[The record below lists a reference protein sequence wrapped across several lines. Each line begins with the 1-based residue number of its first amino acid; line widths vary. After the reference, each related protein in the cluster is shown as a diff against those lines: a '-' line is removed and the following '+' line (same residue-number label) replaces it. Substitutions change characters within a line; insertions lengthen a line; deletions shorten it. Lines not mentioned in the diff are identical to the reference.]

1 MSNLKLDD
9 IVKVIVNLSP
19 KSAVRKGF
27 NLALIIGDSEVIPI
41 EKRVAVYS
49 GLEEMAE
56 AGFTGDMPEY
66 QAAQLY
72 FSADKKP
79 SRLAVG
85 RRYKATGT
93 EEVEGTEE
101 IEEIEEMEKENET
114 MLQALQACRAKN
126 TDWYAV
132 SYCGAT
138 KQEILEIAG
147 YVESAYPSCVQF
159 FTTSDRDTL
168 EAEEGNLFELLKQ
181 KSYRRSIGQYSQ
193 TPDAVAAIMGYAM
206 GANTATIN
214 SAYTLKFKTE
224 VGVIPDDLTSQQV
237 TNLTKNNGN
246 YYVSRGSDDAYNMFE
261 NGVMSDG
268 TWFDEI
274 LNLDMLAN
282 NMQMSIMDLLK
293 SRPKI
298 PQTEAG
304 VLSIKLAIKADLDK
318 AVRIGFIAPGV
329 WNGPDILELS
339 QGDSMPE
346 GYMILSEPIAEQSQA
361 DRDARM
367 APPIYTPL
375 KLAGAVHSVVLQVDV
390 NRSRKSIF
398 RNF

>member
-9 IVKVIVNLSP
+9 IVKVIINLSP
-19 KSAVRKGF
+19 KAAVRKGF
-27 NLALIIGDSEVIPI
+27 NVALIIGDSNVIPL
-41 EKRVAVYS
+41 EKRVVLFS
-49 GLEEMAE
+49 ELEEMAE
-56 AGFTGDMPEY
+56 AGFTEDMPEY

-72 FSADKKP
+72 FSSDKKP

-85 RRYKATGT
+85 RRYKAAKQI
-93 EEVEGTEE
+93 EDTEE
-101 IEEIEEMEKENET
+101 INEVEEENET
-114 MLQALQACRAKN
+114 ETILQALQACRAKN

-138 KQEILEIAG
+138 KQEILDIAA
-147 YVESAYPSCVQF
+147 YIETAYPSSVQF
-159 FTTSDRDTL
+159 FTTSDVDTI
-168 EAEEGNLFELLKQ
+168 EAEEGNVFEILKQ

-193 TPDAVAAIMGYAM
+193 TPYAAVAIMGYAM

-224 VGVIPDDLTSQQV
+224 VGVIPDDLTNQQV
-237 TNLTKNNGN
+237 ANLVKNNGN

-304 VLSIKLAIKADLDK
+304 VLSIKLAIKSDLDK

-339 QGDSMPE
+339 QGDTMPE
-346 GYMILSEPIAEQSQA
+346 GYMILSEPISEQSQA
-361 DRDARM
+361 DRDARI

-375 KLAGAVHSVVLQVDV
+375 KLAGAVHSVVLQIDV
-390 NRSRKSIF
+390 NR
-398 RNF
+398 

>member
-1 MSNLKLDD
+1 VSNLKLDD

-19 KSAVRKGF
+19 KAAVRKGF
-27 NLALIIGDSEVIPI
+27 NVALIIGDSNVIPL
-41 EKRVAVYS
+41 EKRVVVYS
-49 GLEEMAE
+49 GLEEMTE
-56 AGFTGDMPEY
+56 AGFTEDMPEY

-72 FSADKKP
+72 FSAEKKP

-85 RRYKATGT
+85 RRYKINDEL
-93 EEVEGTEE
+93 EEVEE
-101 IEEIEEMEKENET
+101 IETENET
-114 MLQALQACRAKN
+114 ETILQALQACRAKN

-138 KQEILEIAG
+138 KQEILDIAS
-147 YVESAYPSCVQF
+147 YVETAYPSCVQF
-159 FTTSDRDTL
+159 FTTNDSDTI
-168 EAEEGNLFELLKQ
+168 EGIEGNVFEILKQ
-181 KSYRRSIGQYSQ
+181 KSYRRSIGQYYN
-193 TPDAVAAIMGYAM
+193 TPYAIVAIMGYAM

-237 TNLTKNNGN
+237 TNLVKNNGN

-261 NGVMSDG
+261 NGVMADG

-304 VLSIKLAIKADLDK
+304 VLSIKLAIKSDLDK

-339 QGDSMPE
+339 QGDTMPE
-346 GYMILSEPIAEQSQA
+346 GYMILSEPISEQSQA

-375 KLAGAVHSVVLQVDV
+375 KLAGAVHSVVLQIDV
-390 NRSRKSIF
+390 NR
-398 RNF
+398 

>member
-9 IVKVIVNLSP
+9 IVKVIINLSP

-27 NLALIIGDSEVIPI
+27 NVALIIGDSNVIPL
-41 EKRVAVYS
+41 EKRVVLFS
-49 GLEEMAE
+49 GLEEMTE
-56 AGFTGDMPEY
+56 AGFTEDMPEY

-72 FSADKKP
+72 FSAEKKP

-85 RRYKATGT
+85 RRYKVLENSQEL
-93 EEVEGTEE
+93 EEVEETEE
-101 IEEIEEMEKENET
+101 ENKTET
-114 MLQALQACRAKN
+114 IVQALQACRAKN

-138 KQEILEIAG
+138 KQEILDIAS
-147 YVESAYPSCVQF
+147 YVETAYPSCVQF
-159 FTTSDRDTL
+159 FTTNDSDTI
-168 EAEEGNLFELLKQ
+168 EGIEGNVFEILKQ
-181 KSYRRSIGQYSQ
+181 KSYRRSIGQYSK
-193 TPDAVAAIMGYAM
+193 TPYTIVAIMGYAM

-237 TNLTKNNGN
+237 TNLVKNNGN

-261 NGVMSDG
+261 NGVMADG

-304 VLSIKLAIKADLDK
+304 VLSIKLAIKSDLDK

-339 QGDSMPE
+339 QGDTMPE
-346 GYMILSEPIAEQSQA
+346 GYMILSEPISEQSQA

-375 KLAGAVHSVVLQVDV
+375 KLAGAVHAVVLQIDV
-390 NRSRKSIF
+390 NR
-398 RNF
+398 

>member
-1 MSNLKLDD
+1 M
-9 IVKVIVNLSP
+9 
-19 KSAVRKGF
+19 
-27 NLALIIGDSEVIPI
+27 
-41 EKRVAVYS
+41 
-49 GLEEMAE
+49 
-56 AGFTGDMPEY
+56 
-66 QAAQLY
+66 
-72 FSADKKP
+72 
-79 SRLAVG
+79 
-85 RRYKATGT
+85 
-93 EEVEGTEE
+93 
-101 IEEIEEMEKENET
+101 
-114 MLQALQACRAKN
+114 
-126 TDWYAV
+126 
-132 SYCGAT
+132 
-138 KQEILEIAG
+138 
-147 YVESAYPSCVQF
+147 QF
-159 FTTSDRDTL
+159 FTTEDSDTI
-168 EAEEGNLFELLKQ
+168 EGVEGNIFEILKQ
-181 KSYRRSIGQYSQ
+181 KSYRRSIGQYSR
-193 TPDAVAAIMGYAM
+193 TPYAVVSIMGYAM

-237 TNLTKNNGN
+237 TNLVKNNGN

-261 NGVMSDG
+261 NGVMADG

-304 VLSIKLAIKADLDK
+304 VLSIKLAIKSDLDK

-339 QGDSMPE
+339 QGDTMPE
-346 GYMILSEPIAEQSQA
+346 GYMILSEPISEQSQA

-375 KLAGAVHSVVLQVDV
+375 KLAGAVHSVVLQIDV
-390 NRSRKSIF
+390 NR
-398 RNF
+398 

>member
-27 NLALIIGDSEVIPI
+27 NVALIIGDSDVIPI
-41 EKRVAVYS
+41 EKRVVVYS
-49 GLEEMAE
+49 GLEEMTE
-56 AGFTGDMPEY
+56 AGFTEDMPEY

-72 FSADKKP
+72 FSAEKKP

-85 RRYKATGT
+85 RRYKVLENSQEL
-93 EEVEGTEE
+93 EEVEETEE
-101 IEEIEEMEKENET
+101 ENKTET
-114 MLQALQACRAKN
+114 ILQALQACRAKN

-138 KQEILEIAG
+138 KQEILDIAG
-147 YVESAYPSCVQF
+147 YVETAYPSCVQF
-159 FTTSDRDTL
+159 FTTEDSDTI
-168 EAEEGNLFELLKQ
+168 EGVEGNIFEILKQ
-181 KSYRRSIGQYSQ
+181 KSYRRSIGQYSR
-193 TPDAVAAIMGYAM
+193 TPYAVVSIMGYAM

-237 TNLTKNNGN
+237 TNLVKNNGN

-261 NGVMSDG
+261 NGVMADG

-293 SRPKI
+293 RRPKI

-304 VLSIKLAIKADLDK
+304 VLSIKLAIKSDLDK

-339 QGDSMPE
+339 QGDTMPE
-346 GYMILSEPIAEQSQA
+346 GYMILSEPISEQSQA

-375 KLAGAVHSVVLQVDV
+375 KLAGAVHSVVLQIDV
-390 NRSRKSIF
+390 NR
-398 RNF
+398 

>member
-27 NLALIIGDSEVIPI
+27 NVALIIGDSNVIPL
-41 EKRVAVYS
+41 EKRVVVYS
-49 GLEEMAE
+49 GLEEMTE
-56 AGFTGDMPEY
+56 AGFTEDMPEY

-72 FSADKKP
+72 FSAEKKP

-85 RRYKATGT
+85 RRYKINDEL
-93 EEVEGTEE
+93 EEVEE
-101 IEEIEEMEKENET
+101 IETENET
-114 MLQALQACRAKN
+114 ETILQALQACRAKN

-138 KQEILEIAG
+138 KQEILDIAS
-147 YVESAYPSCVQF
+147 YVETAYPSCVQF
-159 FTTSDRDTL
+159 FTTNDSDTI
-168 EAEEGNLFELLKQ
+168 EGIEGNVFEILKQ
-181 KSYRRSIGQYSQ
+181 KSYRRSIGQYSK
-193 TPDAVAAIMGYAM
+193 TPYTIVAIMGYAM

-237 TNLTKNNGN
+237 TNLVKNNGN

-261 NGVMSDG
+261 NGVMADG

-304 VLSIKLAIKADLDK
+304 VLSIKLAIKSDLDK

-339 QGDSMPE
+339 QGDTMPE
-346 GYMILSEPIAEQSQA
+346 GYMILSEPISEQSQA

-375 KLAGAVHSVVLQVDV
+375 KLAGAVHSVVLQIDV
-390 NRSRKSIF
+390 NR
-398 RNF
+398 

>member
-9 IVKVIVNLSP
+9 IVKVIINLSP

-27 NLALIIGDSEVIPI
+27 NVALIIGDSNVIST
-41 EKRVAVYS
+41 EQRVVLFS

-56 AGFTGDMPEY
+56 AGFTENMPEY

-72 FSADKKP
+72 FSAEKKP

-85 RRYKATGT
+85 RRYQLNNQSKKAKATG
-93 EEVEGTEE
+93 ETEE
-101 IEEIEEMEKENET
+101 IKESET
-114 MLQALQACRAKN
+114 ILQALQACRAKN

-132 SYCGAT
+132 SYCNAT
-138 KQEILEIAG
+138 KQEIFDIAS
-147 YVESAYPSCVQF
+147 YVETAYPSCVQF
-159 FTTSDRDTL
+159 FTTSDR
-168 EAEEGNLFELLKQ
+168 
-181 KSYRRSIGQYSQ
+181 RSIGQYSQ
-193 TPDAVAAIMGYAM
+193 TPYAVVSIMGYAM

-224 VGVIPDDLTSQQV
+224 VGVIPDDLSSQQA
-237 TNLTKNNGN
+237 TNLVKNNGN
-246 YYVSRGSDDAYNMFE
+246 YYVRRGSDDNYNMFE
-261 NGVMSDG
+261 NGIMSDG

-304 VLSIKLAIKADLDK
+304 VLSIKLVIKSDLDK
-318 AVRIGFIAPGV
+318 AVKIGFIAPGV

-339 QGDSMPE
+339 QGDTMPE
-346 GYMILSEPIAEQSQA
+346 GYMILSEPISEQSQA
-361 DRDARM
+361 DRDARI

-375 KLAGAVHSVVLQVDV
+375 KLAGAVHAVVLQIDV
-390 NRSRKSIF
+390 NR
-398 RNF
+398 